1 MEGVWTR
8 LQQRSVCVEGG
19 IESVSLKGKLLSLLV
34 TDCSHF
40 LQRYDPR
47 HNRWFQIQSL
57 QQEHA
62 DLCVCVVGKYIY
74 AVAGRDYHNDLSA
87 VERYDP
93 ATNSWDYVAP
103 LKREVRKP
111 SNRSLPSSLPWAIL
125 RGPHLFLLTQ
135 AGRFPNMSK
144 QRDSETGGQPDSR
157 VFTQTPPYRKQPW
170 GLPEATAL
178 DLWRSY
184 FYKDDNRHVHTA

>member
-1 MEGVWTR
+1 M
-8 LQQRSVCVEGG
+8 GG
-19 IESVSLKGKLLSLLV
+19 AGCGGRKCEPERQDKLLSLAV
-34 TDCSHF
+34 TYCSHV

-111 SNRSLPSSLPWAIL
+111 SSRSLPSSLPD
-125 RGPHLFLLTQ
+125 LFLLTQ

-144 QRDSETGGQPDSR
+144 QRDLEPGGQPDSQSLLR
-157 VFTQTPPYRKQPW
+157 LLLAGKQLW
-170 GLPEATAL
+170 GLPEATE
-178 DLWRSY
+178 
-184 FYKDDNRHVHTA
+184 

>member
-1 MEGVWTR
+1 MFGPDCGKEMGGVG
-8 LQQRSVCVEGG
+8 CGG
-19 IESVSLKGKLLSLLV
+19 RKCEPERQDKLLSLAV
-34 TDCSHF
+34 TYCSHV

-111 SNRSLPSSLPWAIL
+111 CSRSLPSSLPD
-125 RGPHLFLLTQ
+125 LFLLTQ

-144 QRDSETGGQPDSR
+144 QRDLEPGGQPDSQSLLR
-157 VFTQTPPYRKQPW
+157 LLLAGKQLW
-170 GLPEATAL
+170 GLPEATE
-178 DLWRSY
+178 
-184 FYKDDNRHVHTA
+184 

>member
-1 MEGVWTR
+1 MEV
-8 LQQRSVCVEGG
+8 
-19 IESVSLKGKLLSLLV
+19 ESVGLVSNRLSS
-34 TDCSHF
+34 CPH
-40 LQRYDPR
+40 RYDPR

-74 AVAGRDYHNDLSA
+74 AVAGRDYHNDLNT

-111 SNRSLPSSLPWAIL
+111 SNRSLPGFLPWAVL
-125 RGPHLFLLTQ
+125 RCQGWYWCLARESGLV
-135 AGRFPNMSK
+135 
-144 QRDSETGGQPDSR
+144 TGGYACLRILWSVLVRLPLTLSR
-157 VFTQTPPYRKQPW
+157 YVCI
-170 GLPEATAL
+170 
-178 DLWRSY
+178 DRS
-184 FYKDDNRHVHTA
+184 FPVCSC